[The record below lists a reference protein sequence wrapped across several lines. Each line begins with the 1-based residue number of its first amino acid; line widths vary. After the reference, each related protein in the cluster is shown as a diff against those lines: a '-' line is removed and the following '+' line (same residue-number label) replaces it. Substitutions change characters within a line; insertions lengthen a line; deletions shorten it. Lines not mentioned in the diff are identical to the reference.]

1 MRMKFI
7 DKIRMKKNTGELSQ
21 IYGTLIF
28 FALTFYFLLMYA
40 VGLIHVVELRFVNIF
55 FMITGVYLA
64 MRQYRTNHNGE
75 LNYFRALA
83 LGTATGFIATTT
95 FGIFLFFFLQLEGD
109 LMQSI
114 RANEPIGQYLNPY
127 IATCVVM
134 MEGALSGFG
143 VSYMLV
149 NYMSTDKATTPSG
162 GDIPTADFRGF
173 YGTKDALTK
182 DA

>member
-1 MRMKFI
+1 MKLI
-7 DKIRMKKNTGELSQ
+7 DKIRIKKKTGELAQ

-28 FALTFYFLLMYA
+28 LALTLYFLLMYA

-55 FMITGVYLA
+55 FVIAGIYLA
-64 MRQYRTNHNGE
+64 LRQYRTNHQGE

-95 FGIFLFFFLQLEGD
+95 FGIFLFFFLKFEGN
-109 LMQSI
+109 LMESI
-114 RANEPIGQYLNPY
+114 RVNEPIGQYLNPY

-134 MEGALSGFG
+134 MEGVLSGFG

-149 NYMSTDKATTPSG
+149 NYMNTDKATTPSG

-173 YGTKDALTK
+173 YDTKEALRR
-182 DA
+182 DS

>member
-1 MRMKFI
+1 MKFI
-7 DKIRMKKNTGELSQ
+7 DKIRMKKRTSELSQ

-40 VGLIHVVELRFVNIF
+40 VGLIHVVELRFVNLF
-55 FMITGVYLA
+55 FLVAGIYLSL
-64 MRQYRTNHNGE
+64 RQYRANHGGE

-95 FGIFLFFFLQLEGD
+95 FGIFLFFFLQFEGN
-109 LMQSI
+109 LMASI
-114 RANEPIGQYLNPY
+114 RTNEPIGRYLNPY

-134 MEGALSGFG
+134 MEGVLSGFG

-149 NYMSTDKATTPSG
+149 NYMNTDTATTPTG
-162 GDIPTADFRGF
+162 GEIPTADHRGF
-173 YGTKDALTK
+173 YGTEEAPHVKAN
-182 DA
+182 